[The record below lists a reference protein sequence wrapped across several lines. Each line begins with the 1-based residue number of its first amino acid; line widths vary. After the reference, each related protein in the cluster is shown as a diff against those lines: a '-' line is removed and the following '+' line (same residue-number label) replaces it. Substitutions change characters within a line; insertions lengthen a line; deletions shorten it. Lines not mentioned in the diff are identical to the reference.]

1 MSTLPVSLQ
10 GMISLHAQHLDT
22 LTLTHL
28 KPSALKPHLLFREHY
43 CLDFKQEGREED
55 KGIDKGAPG
64 SVT

>member
-1 MSTLPVSLQ
+1 
-10 GMISLHAQHLDT
+10 MISLHAQHLDT
-22 LTLTHL
+22 LTFTHL